1 MTGEHTINSEISLPA
16 RRRRRAVP
24 DWSRHPAPQAPKPI
38 SQLLAE
44 RDFAARVATVDPT
57 PANRLADRAACD
69 ALAKR
74 VIKPPPSSAR
84 PTRGVRERA
93 SRSKICAAST
103 TTDGV
108 TGACAARTKCSITRG
123 SFAGRKA
130 GPTRAG
136 RRASSPSPTRPGSI
150 SPTPSNSP
158 ARTNSWFTSPI
169 SSRVG
174 TAPACARS
182 SCGKGADPRRRA
194 LVGARGRG
202 RSVKVVLNR
211 PFRRA

>member
-1 MTGEHTINSEISLPA
+1 MTGEHTITAKFHS
-16 RRRRRAVP
+16 RRAVAGARSP
-24 DWSRHPAPQAPKPI
+24 TGRVISRPRLPSRSASSWPSAISPPGSRPSTRPQRTALPTAP
-38 SQLLAE
+38 LAT
-44 RDFAARVATVDPT
+44 RWP
-57 PANRLADRAACD
+57 
-69 ALAKR
+69 KR

-150 SPTPSNSP
+150 SPRPSNSP

-174 TAPACARS
+174 TAPACAPS